1 MILSNWFAF
10 HNHSNY
16 VLSILQ
22 VCKKKLKPKRAES
35 ADWCLLCHVIGCI
48 WTLWFWQVKL
58 KDLLFN
64 NTYMHIYDIYM
75 LNACL
80 SCAGYRSV
88 TFHPA
93 TSCFLWAGPA
103 ALLWSRVLARQLA
116 TDPHRSEILKFRG
129 VPPYPHTHRHTHTQ
143 STNTTCHTLT
153 NDTVSL

>member
-1 MILSNWFAF
+1 
-10 HNHSNY
+10 
-16 VLSILQ
+16 
-22 VCKKKLKPKRAES
+22 
-35 ADWCLLCHVIGCI
+35 
-48 WTLWFWQVKL
+48 
-58 KDLLFN
+58 
-64 NTYMHIYDIYM
+64 M

-116 TDPHRSEILKFRG
+116 TDPHHSEIMKFRG
-129 VPPYPHTHRHTHTQ
+129 VPPYLLTHTCSQ

-153 NDTVSL
+153 NDTVSMQTQRPHLKLCIFP